1 MYLTTLSSCDHL
13 HAPSACH
20 TGRVGRFWR
29 TQNRHDRNDAKSST
43 LLTAAATLAATGAAW
58 ADSMPERPGKTR
70 EQVREEFVQARRD
83 GLLSS
88 RRHGSPP
95 SAETI
100 RRNRELCAI
109 RHPEETAAR
118 NTPGMTDAQ

>member
-1 MYLTTLSSCDHL
+1 
-13 HAPSACH
+13 
-20 TGRVGRFWR
+20 
-29 TQNRHDRNDAKSST
+29 
-43 LLTAAATLAATGAAW
+43 
-58 ADSMPERPGKTR
+58 MPERPGKTR

-83 GLLSS
+83 GLLSF